1 MDLNVVN
8 GLIEQLRR
16 ESIGAPQWVPAK
28 GVFEY
33 REQSVTVVAV
43 LKLVRAAQ
51 GVTALEKLCT
61 SGLFID
67 AGAIMRCI
75 GDCCDEIHF
84 LLEQHPVASGH
95 VQQFVKAFFE
105 ATIDGSMDEATPAV
119 PVKKIRAAVVRTLK
133 GRHDDVTQ
141 RVMEKIHK
149 TFSGYIHANYAH
161 VMEVYN
167 GGKDDFNLAGVP
179 SPSRRAEWMQ
189 YVEVAVTSV
198 LLAAAFIAQALGMH
212 ELHGEFVELLD

>member
-1 MDLNVVN
+1 ML
-8 GLIEQLRR
+8 L
-16 ESIGAPQWVPAK
+16 SIWRKQPPNLMAAARH
-28 GVFEY
+28 E
-33 REQSVTVVAV
+33 TAV
-43 LKLVRAAQ
+43 
-51 GVTALEKLCT
+51 
-61 SGLFID
+61 
-67 AGAIMRCI
+67 
-75 GDCCDEIHF
+75 
-84 LLEQHPVASGH
+84 H
-95 VQQFVKAFFE
+95 VI
-105 ATIDGSMDEATPAV
+105 THGSDT
-119 PVKKIRAAVVRTLK
+119 
-133 GRHDDVTQ
+133 TQ

-149 TFSGYIHANYAH
+149 AFSGYIHANYAH